1 MGKFRDSDF
10 RADQSCLAGGKEGRT
25 SHRSQ
30 GSFVSFS
37 SGSFQDYKIFKETAK
52 YTEAC

>member
-10 RADQSCLAGGKEGRT
+10 RADKSCLAGGKERRQN
-25 SHRSQ
+25 HQSQ

-37 SGSFQDYKIFKETAK
+37 SGSFEDFKIFKETAK